1 MKGVNKQKIT
11 RLTEMFTRERKE
23 EGKSYKIEAG
33 RLTRMKEMFESER
46 NEEGKNTRM
55 EKENLQL

>member
-11 RLTEMFTRERKE
+11 RLTGMFTREREE
-23 EGKSYKIEAG
+23 EGKKYKIETG
-33 RLTRMKEMFESER
+33 RFTKMKEMFESER

-55 EKENLQL
+55 EKENLQV